1 MDDVITPVFWW
12 WVLEEC
18 STGTLSIM
26 GQYDSEEYEK
36 VNPHEEPGIWNNAA
50 RLQRAC
56 YVAEY
61 CVLVLR
67 DLDGEPT
74 GWMQIILDEGWP
86 SVSNCSVNLENLVH
100 EAMSVSNSV
109 NTGAISFASL
119 GADTE
124 FIRSILE
131 NNND

>member
-1 MDDVITPVFWW
+1 MDDVITPVFWR
-12 WVLEEC
+12 WVLDEC
-18 STGTLSIM
+18 STGTLSIID
-26 GQYDSEEYEK
+26 QYDSSEYEK
-36 VNPHEEPGIWNNAA
+36 VNPHEEPDIWNNAA

-86 SVSNCSVNLENLVH
+86 CFSDCSVNLESLVH

-109 NTGAISFASL
+109 STGAISLSSL
-119 GADTE
+119 GADPE
-124 FIRSILE
+124 FIRSILKD
-131 NNND
+131 NND